1 MTLPTANQ
9 TGTARPETGSSI
21 TLEMQD
27 ITMRFGAVTVL
38 HGVHLDVRAGEVHA
52 LLGENGAGKSTLMKI
67 LAGVQS
73 PTGGTVRLDGE
84 AVSFGSVAD
93 AARHGVR
100 MLFQELSLAPDLSTE
115 ENLYLG
121 EMGKLV
127 SDRDLRTRAQAHLES
142 LGLSLPLGR
151 PVREL
156 PVGERQM
163 VAIARALIGN
173 PKVLVFDEP
182 TAPLTSH
189 EIEQLFTFI
198 RRIREQGVAV
208 VYISHHLGEVFRIAD
223 RVTVLRDGRNVATAE
238 TAHTTQDQVIEWM
251 VGRQVSVVS
260 RVRPATGEAAFHI
273 EVRPHGL
280 PASAIDLRPGE
291 ILGLV
296 GIVGSGRN
304 AVSRALAGVGG
315 ESVWNGKRVRSP
327 REASAQGIGFVP
339 EDRKTEGAVLD
350 GTIGENIGLSSL
362 SQFTR
367 AGFVQSG
374 PERQLVQ
381 TWMERMQVRPMNS
394 GYVTGSLSGGNQQ
407 KVVLARVLAA
417 RPRALVLEEPT
428 RGVDI
433 GAREEIYEVISTLA
447 QAGLPIV
454 LSSGDALEVIGL
466 AQRVLVF
473 RGGVV
478 VKELFSPITLEE
490 VVAHVTGA
498 AVA

>member
-1 MTLPTANQ
+1 
-9 TGTARPETGSSI
+9 
-21 TLEMQD
+21 
-27 ITMRFGAVTVL
+27 
-38 HGVHLDVRAGEVHA
+38 
-52 LLGENGAGKSTLMKI
+52 
-67 LAGVQS
+67 
-73 PTGGTVRLDGE
+73 
-84 AVSFGSVAD
+84 
-93 AARHGVR
+93 
-100 MLFQELSLAPDLSTE
+100 
-115 ENLYLG
+115 
-121 EMGKLV
+121 
-127 SDRDLRTRAQAHLES
+127 
-142 LGLSLPLGR
+142 
-151 PVREL
+151 
-156 PVGERQM
+156 M
-163 VAIARALIGN
+163 VAIARALIGK

-223 RVTVLRDGRNVATAE
+223 RVTVLRDGRNVATAQ
-238 TAHTTQDQVIEWM
+238 TAQTTQDQVIEWM
-251 VGRQVSVVS
+251 VGRQVAVVS
-260 RVRPATGEAAFHI
+260 RVRQATGEAAFHI
-273 EVRPHGL
+273 EVRPHGI
-280 PASAIDLRPGE
+280 PASVIDLRPGE

-362 SQFTR
+362 AQFTR

-381 TWMERMQVRPMNS
+381 TWMERMQVRPNS
-394 GYVTGSLSGGNQQ
+394 HAYITGSLSGGNQQ

-428 RGVDI
+428 RVVDI

-473 RGGVV
+473 RGGVI
-478 VKELFSPITLEE
+478 VKELFSPITL
-490 VVAHVTGA
+490 VPS
-498 AVA
+498 